1 MISQPFVPLA
11 LQILLIFLIHPVLLS
26 IMGCFFDRRLS
37 RSSNPILIIP
47 RSLFLA
53 AQHSICLV
61 EQLHSTSRLR
71 MFGSIRMIQKSQTLV
86 GCSNLF
92 LSSIGIDLKDG
103 IIIVLIHKK
112 PLKIS
117 SVPQKTPAKMEPNL
131 QEWQYPAKNIVISR
145 SFYQEKFKNRMY
157 VLVNA
162 QLPVSYVRFSLKKRM
177 ERCTIY
183 HC

>member
-1 MISQPFVPLA
+1 
-11 LQILLIFLIHPVLLS
+11 
-26 IMGCFFDRRLS
+26 
-37 RSSNPILIIP
+37 
-47 RSLFLA
+47 
-53 AQHSICLV
+53 
-61 EQLHSTSRLR
+61 
-71 MFGSIRMIQKSQTLV
+71 MIQKRQTLV